1 MTNELEVFDIAPLLC
16 CCLAFVGWVGMAC
29 LQRFVLPVS
38 IRRLAYGPRLG
49 LAFAT
54 WFFAIDALCQV
65 LETATHRPHWL
76 IALSAALASEVALFC
91 YRLESPSTTA
101 PQQVNPLLHS
111 ASNEVSTSGRDVRA
125 PGSAGVPPAH
135 SYARQ
140 SLTSDR
146 RHYFSALLPVLRIAL
161 IAVVSV
167 LLLEPVFTHED
178 EHEEEHVVAVVV
190 DVSDSMNLPARLET
204 DPDRSRSQAAH
215 QLLVGDSIESNGLL
229 ERLSRDYDVRLY
241 ELGASAR
248 EVETTQFLA
257 RTDAGPLLE
266 SGSSHWTASTDF
278 ADALRQVRGDIP
290 AAKHSGILMV
300 SDGRDHSSADL
311 QQLCQS
317 LGQGSIPVNSIVIG
331 SQEPPRDAQI
341 VGVQA
346 PSQIYHGDSVS
357 LTASIKVDQYPG
369 ETAAVRLFDGDEL
382 IEEQSIAITSDHHR
396 DTVTFRHQPEMPG
409 VHEYRVE
416 LAELPNEESAQNN
429 QLLKPVWVSQDRIRV
444 LLIDERPR
452 W

>member
-1 MTNELEVFDIAPLLC
+1 MTDETQMFDMAPLLWC
-16 CCLAFVGWVGMAC
+16 GLAIVGWVGMAC

-54 WFFAIDALCQV
+54 WFFAIDALSQV

-76 IALSAALASEVALFC
+76 IALSAALASELALFC
-91 YRLESPSTTA
+91 YRLEGKGATSSR
-101 PQQVNPLLHS
+101 QVNVL
-111 ASNEVSTSGRDVRA
+111 
-125 PGSAGVPPAH
+125 
-135 SYARQ
+135 
-140 SLTSDR
+140 
-146 RHYFSALLPVLRIAL
+146 SALLPLLRVAL
-161 IAVVSV
+161 IAVVSL

-215 QLLVGDSIESNGLL
+215 QLLVGDSTESRGLL
-229 ERLSRDYDVRLY
+229 ERLSMDYDVRLY

-248 EVETTQFLA
+248 EVDSAQFIA

-290 AAKHSGILMV
+290 AAKLSGILMV

-317 LGQGSIPVNSIVIG
+317 LGQGKNSGELNCYRKSEAAQRRSDCRRSGPVADLSRRQCFVDGLHQGRPVSGRDCGGSIV
-331 SQEPPRDAQI
+331 
-341 VGVQA
+341 
-346 PSQIYHGDSVS
+346 
-357 LTASIKVDQYPG
+357 
-369 ETAAVRLFDGDEL
+369 
-382 IEEQSIAITSDHHR
+382 
-396 DTVTFRHQPEMPG
+396 
-409 VHEYRVE
+409 
-416 LAELPNEESAQNN
+416 
-429 QLLKPVWVSQDRIRV
+429 
-444 LLIDERPR
+444 
-452 W
+452 